1 MWRIGPGQAKQSLF
15 SEVKI
20 ITCSSFE
27 VFQKGQFI
35 KYSSQKRA
43 HTQNKKKKKKKDFK
57 DTKAEG

>member
-1 MWRIGPGQAKQSLF
+1 MWRIGPGQAKQNLF

-27 VFQKGQFI
+27 EFQKGQFI
-35 KYSSQKRA
+35 KYSSQK
-43 HTQNKKKKKKKDFK
+43 HKKDFK